1 LAFGPS
7 KLYLM
12 SIVVVGSLNMDLV
25 VKVKRH
31 PVPGET
37 LLGSDYETHHGG
49 KGANQAVAAAR
60 MSNRNS
66 LRAKGAATAYAQS
79 VGVRMIGR
87 IGQDEFGNQLRNAL
101 KREGINVNATI
112 PIAAPTGVAFIAVSQ
127 EGQNTVI
134 VSPGANH
141 RLRPENLS
149 PAEFEGAQVVV
160 LQLEIPLDTVR
171 RAAELGRKAG
181 AKIILNAAP
190 AQKLPDK
197 LLEYVDILVAN
208 ESEALG
214 LTGVLP
220 DSPKM
225 ALEVARLLIEKTP
238 AVVVTL
244 GGQGAV
250 WMGPEGSG
258 YQPALEVEVVDTT
271 GAGDAFIGA
280 LATATCEGKTMS
292 QAVQHG
298 CVAGALAAS
307 KAGAQSSLPMRE
319 DVNTRLETWIHPV
332 T

>member
-1 LAFGPS
+1 
-7 KLYLM
+7 M
-12 SIVVVGSLNMDLV
+12 SIVVVGSINMDLV

-49 KGANQAVAAAR
+49 KGANQAVAAVR
-60 MSNRNS
+60 MLSRS
-66 LRAKGAATAYAQS
+66 LQTAKGATTATAQS

-87 IGQDEFGNQLRNAL
+87 VGQDEFGNQLRNAL

-112 PIAAPTGVAFIAVSQ
+112 PIAAPTGVAFIAVND
-127 EGQNTVI
+127 EGQNTII

-171 RAAELGRKAG
+171 RAAELGRQAG
-181 AKIILNAAP
+181 ARVILNAAP

-197 LLEYVDILVAN
+197 LLECVDILVVN

-220 DSPKM
+220 DSPEM
-225 ALEVARLLIEKTP
+225 ALEVAKVLSEKTP
-238 AVVVTL
+238 TVVITL
-244 GGQGAV
+244 GEQGAV
-250 WMGPEGSG
+250 WVGPQGWG
-258 YQPALEVEVVDTT
+258 HQPVFKVEAVDTT

-280 LATATCEGKTMS
+280 LATAICEGKDLP
-292 QAVQHG
+292 QAVQRG
-298 CVAGALAAS
+298 CVAGALAATRV
-307 KAGAQSSLPMRE
+307 GAQSSLPWRE
-319 DVNTRLETWIHPV
+319 DVNARLES
-332 T
+332 

>member
-1 LAFGPS
+1 
-7 KLYLM
+7 M
-12 SIVVVGSLNMDLV
+12 SIVVVGSINMDLV
-25 VKVKRH
+25 VRVKRH

-60 MSNRNS
+60 MLGRPQTPG
-66 LRAKGAATAYAQS
+66 KGGLAAAQS
-79 VGVRMIGR
+79 AGVRMIGR
-87 IGQDEFGNQLRNAL
+87 VGQDEFGNQLRNAL

-112 PIAAPTGVAFIAVSQ
+112 PIAAPTGVAFIAVNDQ
-127 EGQNTVI
+127 GQNTII

-171 RAAELGRKAG
+171 KAAELGKQAG
-181 AKIILNAAP
+181 AKVILNAAP

-197 LLEYVDILVAN
+197 LLESVDILVVN

-220 DSPKM
+220 DSPEM
-225 ALEVARLLIEKTP
+225 ALEVARVLSEKTP
-238 AVVVTL
+238 TVVITL
-244 GGQGAV
+244 GEQGAV
-250 WMGPEGSG
+250 WVGPEGSG
-258 YQPALEVEVVDTT
+258 HQPVLKVEVLDTT

-280 LATATCEGKTMS
+280 LATAICEGKPLP
-292 QAVQHG
+292 QAVQRG
-298 CVAGALAAS
+298 CVAGALAATRV
-307 KAGAQSSLPMRE
+307 GAQSSLPWRE
-319 DVNTRLETWIHPV
+319 DVNARLES
-332 T
+332 